1 MKPRITLKKIAKE
14 FGVSISTVS
23 KALKDSH
30 EISEETRGKI
40 KAFADYYHYKPNNLA
55 LQLRNQKTSVIGV
68 IIPEIVHHFFS
79 TVINGIE
86 KYATEKGYNVM
97 VCLSNESYE
106 KEVSNMSVLTNGSV
120 DGLIVSM
127 ARETQQNQNF
137 KHFEALISDDFPLVL
152 FDRINDEIQCDKV
165 IIDDIGGAYK
175 ATNHLIEIGSRRI
188 ALITTH
194 DFITVGSLRREG
206 YLKALTNQGIKV
218 DESLIYKIDDEKD
231 LYEQIEKVINVANP
245 PDAILAVNEIYAAI
259 ALKIAKEKGLNIPK
273 DIAIIGFTSGLIS
286 EFTYPPL
293 TSVEQHGFLMGKQ
306 AAELLINRIEN
317 TAPSEFQKVVIS
329 TNLKIRKSTLSVN

>member
-1 MKPRITLKKIAKE
+1 MKPRITLKKIARE

-40 KAFADYYHYKPNNLA
+40 KAFADYYNYKPNNLA

-68 IIPEIVHHFFS
+68 IVPEIVHHFFS

-106 KEVSNMSVLTNGSV
+106 KEVSNMSMLTNGSV
-120 DGLIVSM
+120 DGLIVSI
-127 ARETQQNQNF
+127 ARETLQNQNF
-137 KHFEALISDDFPLVL
+137 KHFEAIIRDDFPLVL
-152 FDRINDEIQCDKV
+152 FDRINDDIECDKV
-165 IIDDIGGAYK
+165 IIDDVGGAFK
-175 ATNHLIEIGSRRI
+175 ATNHLIEIGSKRI
-188 ALITTH
+188 ALLTTQ
-194 DFITVGSLRREG
+194 DFITVGSLRKKG
-206 YLKALTNQGIKV
+206 YIKALNKNKISV
-218 DESLIYKIDDEKD
+218 DEALIYKIDDNLD
-231 LYEQIEKVINVANP
+231 LYEQIKKVFVGKNI

-259 ALKIAKEKGLNIPK
+259 ALKVAKENALKIPE

-286 EFTYPPL
+286 EYTDPPL
-293 TSVEQHGFLMGKQ
+293 TCVEQHGYLMGKQ
-306 AAELLINRIEN
+306 VAELLINRIEN
-317 TAPSEFQKVVIS
+317 VSPSEFQKVVIS
-329 TNLKIRKSTLSVN
+329 PNLKIRKSTLVD

>member
-30 EISEETRGKI
+30 EISEDTRGKI
-40 KAFADYYHYKPNNLA
+40 KAFADFYNYKPNNLA

-127 ARETQQNQNF
+127 SRETQQNQNF

-152 FDRINDEIQCDKV
+152 FDRINDDIQCDKV
-165 IIDDIGGAYK
+165 IIDDIGGAFK
-175 ATNHLIEIGSRRI
+175 ATNHLIEIGSKRI

-194 DFITVGSLRREG
+194 DFITVGSLRKEG

-259 ALKIAKEKGLNIPK
+259 ALKTAKEKGLTIPK

-293 TSVEQHGFLMGKQ
+293 TSVEQHGSLMGKQ

-317 TAPSEFQKVVIS
+317 LAPADYQKVVIS
-329 TNLKIRKSTLSVN
+329 PTLKIRKSTLSVH

>member
-1 MKPRITLKKIAKE
+1 MKPRITLKKIARE

-68 IIPEIVHHFFS
+68 IVPEIVHHFFS

-120 DGLIVSM
+120 DGLIVSI

-137 KHFEALISDDFPLVL
+137 KHFEAIINDDFPLVL
-152 FDRINDEIQCDKV
+152 FDRINDDIECDKV
-165 IIDDIGGAYK
+165 IIDDIGGAFK
-175 ATNHLIEIGSRRI
+175 ATNHLIEIGSKRI
-188 ALITTH
+188 ALLTTQ
-194 DFITVGSLRREG
+194 DFITVGSLRKKG
-206 YLKALTNQGIKV
+206 YIKSLNKNKISV
-218 DESLIYKIDDEKD
+218 DESLIYKIDDNLD
-231 LYEQIEKVINVANP
+231 LYEQIKKVFAVKNP

-259 ALKIAKEKGLNIPK
+259 ALKIAKESGLKIPE

-286 EFTYPPL
+286 EYTDPPL
-293 TSVEQHGFLMGKQ
+293 TCVEQHGFLMGKQ
-306 AAELLINRIEN
+306 VAELLINRIEN

-329 TNLKIRKSTLSVN
+329 PNLKIRKSTLDN

>member
-1 MKPRITLKKIAKE
+1 MKPRITLKKIARE

-68 IIPEIVHHFFS
+68 IVPEIVHHFFS

-120 DGLIVSM
+120 DGLIVSI

-137 KHFEALISDDFPLVL
+137 KHFE
-152 FDRINDEIQCDKV
+152 
-165 IIDDIGGAYK
+165 G
-175 ATNHLIEIGSRRI
+175 
-188 ALITTH
+188 
-194 DFITVGSLRREG
+194 
-206 YLKALTNQGIKV
+206 
-218 DESLIYKIDDEKD
+218 
-231 LYEQIEKVINVANP
+231 IEK
-245 PDAILAVNEIYAAI
+245 
-259 ALKIAKEKGLNIPK
+259 
-273 DIAIIGFTSGLIS
+273 
-286 EFTYPPL
+286 
-293 TSVEQHGFLMGKQ
+293 
-306 AAELLINRIEN
+306 
-317 TAPSEFQKVVIS
+317 
-329 TNLKIRKSTLSVN
+329 

>member
-1 MKPRITLKKIAKE
+1 MKPRITLKKIARE

-40 KAFADYYHYKPNNLA
+40 KAFADYYNYKPNNLA

-127 ARETQQNQNF
+127 SRETQQNQNF

-152 FDRINDEIQCDKV
+152 FDRINDDIQCDKV
-165 IIDDIGGAYK
+165 IIDDIGGAFK
-175 ATNHLIEIGSRRI
+175 ATNHLIEIGKKRI

-194 DFITVGSLRREG
+194 DFITVSSLRKEG
-206 YLKALTNQGIKV
+206 YLKALSSQGIKV
-218 DESLIYKIDDEKD
+218 DESLIYKIDDKRD
-231 LYEQIEKVINVANP
+231 LYEQIEKVINVENP

-259 ALKIAKEKGLNIPK
+259 ALKTAKEKGMNIPK

-293 TSVEQHGFLMGKQ
+293 TCIEQHGSLMGKQ

-317 TAPSEFQKVVIS
+317 TAPAEYQKVVIS
-329 TNLKIRKSTLSVN
+329 PTLKIRKSTLSAN

>member
-194 DFITVGSLRREG
+194 DFISVGSLRREG
-206 YLKALTNQGIKV
+206 YLKALKSQGINV

-231 LYEQIEKVINVANP
+231 LYAQIEKVINVANP

-286 EFTYPPL
+286 EFTNPPL

-317 TAPSEFQKVVIS
+317 TAPAEFQKVVIS

>member
-137 KHFEALISDDFPLVL
+137 KHFDALISDDFPLVL
-152 FDRINDEIQCDKV
+152 FDRINDDIQCDKV
-165 IIDDIGGAYK
+165 IIDDIGGAFK
-175 ATNHLIEIGSRRI
+175 ATNHLIEIGSKRI

-206 YLKALTNQGIKV
+206 YLKALTSQGIKV

-231 LYEQIEKVINVANP
+231 LSEQIEKAINVANP

-273 DIAIIGFTSGLIS
+273 DIAIIGFTNGLIS

>member
-68 IIPEIVHHFFS
+68 IVPEIVHHFFS

-120 DGLIVSM
+120 DGLIISI

-137 KHFEALISDDFPLVL
+137 KHFEAIINDDFPLVL
-152 FDRINDEIQCDKV
+152 FDRINDDVECDKV
-165 IIDDIGGAYK
+165 IIDDVGGAFK
-175 ATNHLIEIGSRRI
+175 ATNHLVEIGSKRI
-188 ALITTH
+188 ALLTTQ
-194 DFITVGSLRREG
+194 DFITVGSLRKKG
-206 YLKALTNQGIKV
+206 YIKSLNKNKISV
-218 DESLIYKIDDEKD
+218 DENLIYKIDDKES
-231 LYEQIEKVINVANP
+231 LYDQIKKAINVANP

-259 ALKIAKEKGLNIPK
+259 ALKVAKESGLKIPE

-286 EFTYPPL
+286 EYTDPPL
-293 TSVEQHGFLMGKQ
+293 TCVEQHGFLMGKQ
-306 AAELLINRIEN
+306 VAELLINRIES

-329 TNLKIRKSTLSVN
+329 PNLKIRRSTLDI